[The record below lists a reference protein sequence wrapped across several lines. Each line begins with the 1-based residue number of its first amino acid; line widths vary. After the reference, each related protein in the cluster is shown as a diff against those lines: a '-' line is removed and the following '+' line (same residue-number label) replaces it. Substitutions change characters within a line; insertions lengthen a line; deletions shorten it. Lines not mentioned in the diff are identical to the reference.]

1 MTKAAQMDK
10 LLDAHHA
17 GINSS
22 DLIAIIRR
30 IFNFDLETLQ
40 VSPLPRD
47 VLDAFLQQAAG
58 SVTGTEVRRMINET
72 FAINLDA
79 LSALEQARISLYSK
93 GQWMLQHEQDLF
105 VVHTGTDDVGVSI
118 YPTAYYTEHAGTAQ
132 LPQELLDAL
141 ISLGFACDAEARTC
155 SYTSPHGEP
164 VPDAFKGQTMK
175 AVMAAIRTV
184 SGHL

>member
-1 MTKAAQMDK
+1 MTKTAQMDK
-10 LLDAHHA
+10 LLDACKE
-17 GINSS
+17 GISS
-22 DLIAIIRR
+22 SELIAIIQG

-40 VSPLPRD
+40 VSPLPRE

-58 SVTGTEVRRMINET
+58 SVTGPEVRRVINEN

-93 GQWMLQHEQDLF
+93 GQWMLRHEWDLF

-118 YPTAYYTEHAGTAQ
+118 YPTTYYAEHTGTAQ
-132 LPQELLDAL
+132 LPQELLEAL
-141 ISLGFACDAEARTC
+141 TDQGFTCDAESGIC
-155 SYTSPHGEP
+155 SYTSPRGEP

-175 AVMAAIRTV
+175 AVMSAIRTV
-184 SGHL
+184 SARL